1 MFKSETFTPIYNKS
15 GYNSQNFIYT
25 KGLHMIKKIILGLLT
40 LIIIAAAALFFIN
53 GKDNY
58 DASKYEASA
67 TDAMNIGSKITF
79 TLPDQF
85 DKAQTLSPD
94 TKKVIFVFA
103 KSTGHTVKTFL
114 KEQSKDYLVSKNT
127 LFVADISPMPTVI
140 RNTFALPELK
150 KSDFS
155 VLLVYD
161 KAIAKQFKN
170 DAEAEKIAIVSL
182 DNGTVEAVKYI
193 STADEL
199 KSELN

>member
-1 MFKSETFTPIYNKS
+1 MFKSEVFTPIYNKS
-15 GYNSQNFIYT
+15 GYTSQNLYYV

-40 LIIIAAAALFFIN
+40 LIVIAGAALFFIN

-67 TDAMNIGSKITF
+67 TDGMNIGSKITF

-85 DKAQTLSPD
+85 DKAQTLGDD
-94 TKKVIFVFA
+94 TKKVIFVFS

-114 KEQSKDYLVSKNT
+114 KEQSKDYLASKNA

-170 DAEAEKIAIVSL
+170 DAETEKIAVLSL
-182 DNGTVEAVKYI
+182 NNGAVETVKYI